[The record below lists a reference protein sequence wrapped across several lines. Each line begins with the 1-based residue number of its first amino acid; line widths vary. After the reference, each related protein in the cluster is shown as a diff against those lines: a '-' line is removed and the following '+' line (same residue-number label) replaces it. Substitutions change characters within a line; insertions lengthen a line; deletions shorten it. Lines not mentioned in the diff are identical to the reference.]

1 MSVKPTTTSM
11 TRAETIALV
20 LLTLSQLVLFL
31 IPVIVLG
38 QAIGWP
44 ASLRLPANQA
54 LPLVAAN
61 PLAIQ
66 IGYWGYLLTAV
77 AMVPFGIALR
87 RFAMA
92 HGAGGMLTDTMAAFA
107 IAAGILKTLGIVR
120 WLTTMPMLA
129 DLYVATSDPAARAI
143 IEVNYMT
150 LYAFGGGL
158 GELLGVQLVSGL
170 WLISLGL
177 VFQKLDMRINAII
190 SAVLGIAFALTA
202 FRTMAPALNALSAAV
217 PPFALVWLIALAVTF
232 WRRGSSTKEAE
243 KHAA

>member
-1 MSVKPTTTSM
+1 MSDTSPAAQM
-11 TRAETIALV
+11 TRAEAIALV

-44 ASLRLPANQA
+44 ASLRLPADQA

-66 IGYWGYLLTAV
+66 IGYWGYLLTAI

-92 HGAGGMLTDTMAAFA
+92 NGAGGMLADTMAAFA

-129 DLYVATSDPAARAI
+129 KLYVATPDPAARNM
-143 IEVNYMT
+143 IEINYMT
-150 LYAFGGGL
+150 LNAYAGGV

-170 WLISLGL
+170 WLILLGL
-177 VFQKLDMRINAII
+177 VFRKLGMRINAII
-190 SAVLGIAFALTA
+190 SVVLGIAFALTA
-202 FRTMAPALNALSAAV
+202 FRTVVPEMNALSATV
-217 PPFALVWLIALAVTF
+217 PPFALVWLAALAVAF
-232 WRRGSSTKEAE
+232 WRRASGSTA
-243 KHAA
+243 

>member
-1 MSVKPTTTSM
+1 MSDKPATRPM

-61 PLAIQ
+61 PIAIQ

-92 HGAGGMLTDTMAAFA
+92 HGAGGMLADTMAAFA

-129 DLYVATSDPAARAI
+129 DLYVATSDSAIRSI
-143 IEVNYMT
+143 IEINYMT
-150 LYAFGGGL
+150 LNAYAGGV

-170 WLISLGL
+170 WLILLGL
-177 VFQKLDMRINAII
+177 VFRKLGMRINAMI
-190 SAVLGIAFALTA
+190 SVALGIAFALTA
-202 FRTMAPALNALSAAV
+202 LRTMVPALNALNASV
-217 PPFALVWLIALAVTF
+217 PPFALAWLIALAVTF
-232 WRRGSSTKEAE
+232 WRKV
-243 KHAA
+243 

>member
-1 MSVKPTTTSM
+1 MSDTSPAGPM
-11 TRAETIALV
+11 TRAEAIALV

-66 IGYWGYLLTAV
+66 IGYWGYLLTAI

-92 HGAGGMLTDTMAAFA
+92 NGAGGMLADTMA
-107 IAAGILKTLGIVR
+107 
-120 WLTTMPMLA
+120 
-129 DLYVATSDPAARAI
+129 
-143 IEVNYMT
+143 
-150 LYAFGGGL
+150 
-158 GELLGVQLVSGL
+158 
-170 WLISLGL
+170 
-177 VFQKLDMRINAII
+177 
-190 SAVLGIAFALTA
+190 
-202 FRTMAPALNALSAAV
+202 
-217 PPFALVWLIALAVTF
+217 
-232 WRRGSSTKEAE
+232 
-243 KHAA
+243 

>member
-1 MSVKPTTTSM
+1 MSDKPATTPM

-92 HGAGGMLTDTMAAFA
+92 QGAGGMLADTMAALA
-107 IAAGILKTLGIVR
+107 IAAGILKTLGIAR

-129 DLYVATSDPAARAI
+129 DLYVATPDPAARAI

-150 LYAFGGGL
+150 LNAYAGGV

-177 VFQKLDMRINAII
+177 VFQKLGMRINAII
-190 SAVLGIAFALTA
+190 SAVLGMAFALTA
-202 FRTMAPALNALSAAV
+202 FRTVTPELSVLSAAV
-217 PPFALVWLIALAVTF
+217 PPFALMWLVALAVTF
-232 WRRGSSTKEAE
+232 WRRGSSAKEVG

>member
-1 MSVKPTTTSM
+1 MSDKPATAPM

-20 LLTLSQLVLFL
+20 LLTLSQLALFL

-61 PLAIQ
+61 PIAIQ
-66 IGYWGYLLTAV
+66 IGYWGYLLTAI

-92 HGAGGMLTDTMAAFA
+92 HGAGGMLADTMAAFA

-120 WLTTMPMLA
+120 WLTSMPMLA
-129 DLYVATSDPAARAI
+129 DLYVATSDSATRSI
-143 IEVNYMT
+143 IEINYMT
-150 LYAFGGGL
+150 LNAYAGGV

-170 WLISLGL
+170 WLILLGL
-177 VFQKLDMRINAII
+177 VFRKLGMRINAMI
-190 SAVLGIAFALTA
+190 SVALGIAFALTA
-202 FRTMAPALNALSAAV
+202 LRTMVPALNALNATV
-217 PPFALVWLIALAVTF
+217 PPFALAWLVALAVTF
-232 WRRGSSTKEAE
+232 WRKV
-243 KHAA
+243 